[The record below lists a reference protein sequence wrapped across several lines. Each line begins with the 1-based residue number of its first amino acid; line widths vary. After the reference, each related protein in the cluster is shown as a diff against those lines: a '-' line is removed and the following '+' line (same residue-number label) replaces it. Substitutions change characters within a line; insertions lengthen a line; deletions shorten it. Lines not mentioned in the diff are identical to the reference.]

1 MDGTFASNKH
11 PNLIRSISES
21 KIFALYEKRYL
32 LSYVSYTSVQHYSVL
47 QYTDYNMCSFYE
59 TNCVSILD
67 QSSFTRLF
75 CVLCRCLFYFLF
87 PSSHILP
94 VLSFSLSI
102 DFLFFFI
109 LIDFFY
115 SPVCL
120 SLLSISL
127 VSIFVFRFTCFS
139 LFSFFLFTCFFFF
152 SLLNLFIRIYSSTLF
167 VPCYMLV
174 AVSFESFKY
183 LLDKLI
189 LLFYTTFL
197 SSKKHL
203 RSLFLFPIYLY
214 CCYNKLSNIT
224 FTSYDKIKV
233 RRYGTYDRQTKF
245 LMHKP
250 LSSFIKTFVNYFA
263 K

>member
-1 MDGTFASNKH
+1 MFYVVVY
-11 PNLIRSISES
+11 SISFS
-21 KIFALYEKRYL
+21 RL
-32 LSYVSYTSVQHYSVL
+32 LTS
-47 QYTDYNMCSFYE
+47 C
-59 TNCVSILD
+59 
-67 QSSFTRLF
+67 LF
-75 CVLCRCLFYFLF
+75 CPFLF
-87 PSSHILP
+87 RLTS
-94 VLSFSLSI
+94 
-102 DFLFFFI
+102 FFFI

-115 SPVCL
+115 SPVCS

-139 LFSFFLFTCFFFF
+139 FFSFFLFTCFFFF
-152 SLLNLFIRIYSSTLF
+152 SLLNLFIRIYSPTLF

-214 CCYNKLSNIT
+214 CCYI
-224 FTSYDKIKV
+224 
-233 RRYGTYDRQTKF
+233 
-245 LMHKP
+245 
-250 LSSFIKTFVNYFA
+250 
-263 K
+263 